1 MTPGVPALL
10 SSEEIRRRLP
20 MLNGW
25 AVKGKTIEKKQRFAN
40 FRDAIG
46 FVNRVADLAEVEDHH
61 PDILIHYRDVTLVLW
76 THAAGGL
83 TERDFKLAADIDR
96 IG

>member
-1 MTPGVPALL
+1 LL
-10 SSEEIRRRLP
+10 SSEEIARRLAA
-20 MLNGW
+20 LDGW
-25 AVKGKTIEKKQRFAN
+25 LLKGKTIEKKCRFAD
-40 FRDAIG
+40 FREAIA

-61 PDILIHYRDVTLVLW
+61 PDILVHYREVTLVLW

-96 IG
+96 VA